1 MAVRSVPAIGA
12 RSGRWLWPDLSGRE
26 AVVSRKLV

>member
-26 AVVSRKLV
+26 ADVQREI